1 MRLLI
6 LPFIIFLLL
15 SCKPKPEK
23 IKPWISSI
31 TSSVYA
37 SGIVKSKNQ
46 YEVFA
51 NVSGIVEH
59 VFVSE
64 GDTIKEGTPLVSI
77 FNETQRLNKE
87 NASLAAQLANFNAN
101 QGKLSESKSL
111 MEVSKSKML
120 NDSIMYVRQLNLWNN
135 NIGSKVQ
142 LEQAELTYQNSKA
155 NFKSS
160 TVRYEDLKRQLDF
173 NSNQA
178 NKTLQIYKILEK
190 DFIVKS
196 KIDGVV
202 YKLFK
207 SKGEIV
213 NIQSPIAIVGD
224 ANDFVL
230 EMQVDEFDIMKIKE
244 GLPVLVTMDS
254 YKGEVFDAAITKIYP
269 IMNERSK
276 TFTVE
281 ATFLQSPEI
290 LYPNVTFEAN
300 IVLST
305 KENALL
311 IPRNF
316 VFNDSLVLKSNKEKV
331 IVKTGL
337 KDYKNIEIISGL
349 TQNDEITMPAE

>member
-1 MRLLI
+1 
-6 LPFIIFLLL
+6 
-15 SCKPKPEK
+15 
-23 IKPWISSI
+23 
-31 TSSVYA
+31 VYA

-51 NVSGIVEH
+51 NVSGIIEH

-64 GDTIKEGTPLVSI
+64 GDTVKEGMPLISI

-101 QGKLSESKSL
+101 QGKLSESKTL

-142 LEQAELTYQNSKA
+142 LEQAELAYQNSKA

-178 NKTLQIYKILEK
+178 NKTLQIYKVLEK
-190 DFIVKS
+190 DFIIKS

-202 YKLFK
+202 YQLFK
-207 SKGEIV
+207 SKGET
-213 NIQSPIAIVGD
+213 PIAIVGD
-224 ANDFVL
+224 SKYFVL
-230 EMQVDEFDIMKIKE
+230 EMQVDEYDIMKIKE

-254 YKGEVFDAAITKIYP
+254 YRGKVFDAAITKIYP

-300 IVLST
+300 IVLSN

-331 IVKTGL
+331 VVKTGL
-337 KDYKNIEIISGL
+337 KDYKNVEIISGL
-349 TQNDEITMPAE
+349 TQDDEIIMPTE